1 MHMSGPNNMC
11 CIISM
16 SIRPPRLD
24 PYDEVWGKSL
34 RSANGWLRDRA
45 LRDWVSGQNVDEG
58 IAPANHHV
66 WQQHMASS
74 GSDASGALRPVKCA
88 RWKRRRRDQW
98 IQRWA
103 KRCRVQQGAF
113 KNGERLSVEA
123 LQTKVQNEQRA
134 TTKTYACAKKQV
146 RKTCPENGPR
156 IWPILLT
163 SIEEGDR
170 FPGLFF

>member
-1 MHMSGPNNMC
+1 MLHHLNEYTATENDIM
-11 CIISM
+11 
-16 SIRPPRLD
+16 LD

-45 LRDWVSGQNVDEG
+45 LRDWVSGQNVDKG

-88 RWKRRRRDQW
+88 RWKRRQRNQW

-113 KNGERLSVEA
+113 KDGARLSLET
-123 LQTKVQNEQRA
+123 LQTKV
-134 TTKTYACAKKQV
+134 C
-146 RKTCPENGPR
+146 
-156 IWPILLT
+156 LLYT
-163 SIEEGDR
+163 SDAADE
-170 FPGLFF
+170 